1 MKWLSRL
8 HPLVASLLLTALSIA
23 FAPVAG
29 AQEATKTFIMH
40 SAPKPLASI
49 SFADGQGQKRSLSEF
64 KGKVVVLNIWATWC
78 VPCREEMPTLDR
90 LQAALGGADFEVMPL
105 SVDRGGL
112 DIVSKF
118 FAEIGVN
125 RLGKIYR
132 HLRPGPPK
140 RQCCWTAD
148 DADRR
153 PSRQRS
159 RTRGWAGGM
168 GRARGRQ
175 AAQDH
180 HGEAGQRERRRRCKQ
195 RNKRRVEQHAD
206 LALARRSVAEGAGQ
220 MKQKGELQWACQNR
234 PNPRTHR

>member
-1 MKWLSRL
+1 MMWLSRL
-8 HPLVASLLLTALSIA
+8 RPLVASLLLTALSIA
-23 FAPVAG
+23 FAPVAS

-49 SFADGQGQKRSLSEF
+49 SFADEQGQKRSLSEF

-125 RLGKIYR
+125 RLSKYTDTSGQV
-132 HLRPGPPK
+132 LRSVNAVGLPTTLIVDRAGNEVGRVVGPVEWDAPEVVK
-140 RQCCWTAD
+140 LLRTIMAKPSNGSD
-148 DADRR
+148 DADANKGTNAVSSST
-153 PSRQRS
+153 PTLLSRGVQ
-159 RTRGWAGGM
+159 WL
-168 GRARGRQ
+168 
-175 AAQDH
+175 
-180 HGEAGQRERRRRCKQ
+180 K
-195 RNKRRVEQHAD
+195 
-206 LALARRSVAEGAGQ
+206 ALT
-220 MKQKGELQWACQNR
+220 K
-234 PNPRTHR
+234 